1 MKSWCI
7 IARAQAQAPTDAQ
20 VGHGVSQI
28 GGTVAPTQAG
38 VGCLLRVQGVGSG
51 GGKCRL
57 VRSGREPPCSWQ
69 VGEQAH
75 WQAGQ
80 ETERC

>member
-38 VGCLLRVQGVGSG
+38 VGCLLRVQGG
-51 GGKCRL
+51 GQRWGK
-57 VRSGREPPCSWQ
+57 VQ
-69 VGEQAH
+69 VGEV
-75 WQAGQ
+75 
-80 ETERC
+80 R